1 MKKIVLGVVLGVAL
15 FKMAGCTNN
24 EGSQD
29 IDIITPADSTQ
40 GMDMIRDIPAAG
52 L

>member
-1 MKKIVLGVVLGVAL
+1 MKKIVLGVILCVAVM
-15 FKMAGCTNN
+15 KMAGCTNH

-29 IDIITPADSTQ
+29 IDIITPADSIQ
-40 GMDMIRDIPAAG
+40 GVDKQQDIDAAD

>member
-1 MKKIVLGVVLGVAL
+1 MKKIVLGVVLSVAL
-15 FKMAGCTNN
+15 LNIAGCTNH
-24 EGSQD
+24 EGNQD

-40 GMDMIRDIPAAG
+40 GMDMIRDIPAAE